1 MDKGLW
7 RRMLNSMFEEEVDLV
22 HQIAWEILNQ
32 RTKAKVETGE
42 YPSVSEKERSLLSE
56 SYVEVI
62 RAYKN
67 RAGVS
72 LRVAKYV
79 IDFERE
85 KEEMKRKEK
94 KERKCVHTE
103 HCCVNCGCKYGDE
116 DCPVVLGLKKQ
127 SNPCGQAYT
136 CAEGW

>member
-1 MDKGLW
+1 MRHRLCVGTYGGVAKHLLGETMDKGLW
-7 RRMLNSMFEEEVDLV
+7 RRMLN
-22 HQIAWEILNQ
+22 W
-32 RTKAKVETGE
+32 
-42 YPSVSEKERSLLSE
+42 
-56 SYVEVI
+56 
-62 RAYKN
+62 
-67 RAGVS
+67 
-72 LRVAKYV
+72 
-79 IDFERE
+79 E